1 MHATLK
7 NKENKSKKEK
17 EVQKPPIV
25 SLRFRRIFDK
35 HSEKKIFTN
44 INPAIRKPKITF
56 VKHSLRLEV
65 YLFRYILLNFMKI
78 IHLLLATITNVYNNL
93 FFELKMICSDVFFF
107 SRAIKTNQDLLPT
120 TPISQ
125 LLADDFWG
133 TPMVHSGSH
142 KSYRPLCVLTFRLN
156 YWFGGFDP
164 WGYHFINVLL
174 HSMVTVLFT
183 KLATLMFMGSRFP
196 IIVAGLLFAVH
207 PIHTEAV
214 AGIVGR
220 ADVGACLFFL
230 LSMFSY
236 MKYCD
241 LRIREHSL
249 KRWIYLYGSLI
260 LATCSMLSKEQG
272 ITVIGVLIIYEVFI
286 CHKLSKRKILDIP
299 FKKQYRS
306 LREGLIHL
314 LGAGVAII
322 CLRFHLMGSKAPH
335 FAPADN
341 PAAANDSLWTRT
353 LTFLYLPAFNF
364 WLLIYPRW
372 LSFDWSMEAIPL
384 LKELKDRRNYGTGAF
399 YLSILIL
406 VYCLIRAYRKRCICG
421 NGAFCFVGLSG
432 ESYLTKNGLYH
443 SNNVSHKKGG
453 DPGCPCVHIT
463 ARNQGNHHRGR
474 RSGNSHSA
482 HYVGYRMTVGNAT
495 PPSPIGS
502 IEFEEVTDNPTPP
515 TRLAFAGASD
525 TLAMS
530 MTLLI
535 FPFIPATNLFFYVG
549 FVVAERVLYIPS
561 MGFCILV
568 ALGVDNFYRRCG
580 SSKIWKWIIYIL
592 VGAML
597 VVMSTRTVLRNLDW
611 LDEEDLYRSGI
622 DINPPKG
629 SEVYFSILK
638 TLKLK

>member
-1 MHATLK
+1 MD
-7 NKENKSKKEK
+7 
-17 EVQKPPIV
+17 EVSFLVMEVITE
-25 SLRFRRIFDK
+25 RR
-35 HSEKKIFTN
+35 
-44 INPAIRKPKITF
+44 
-56 VKHSLRLEV
+56 L
-65 YLFRYILLNFMKI
+65 
-78 IHLLLATITNVYNNL
+78 
-93 FFELKMICSDVFFF
+93 
-107 SRAIKTNQDLLPT
+107 SRAIQTNQDLLPT

-133 TPMVHSGSH
+133 TPMAHSGSH
-142 KSYRPLCVLTFRLN
+142 KSYRPLCVLSFRLN
-156 YWFGGFDP
+156 YWFGGLDP
-164 WGYHFINVLL
+164 WGYHFINVML
-174 HSMVTVLFT
+174 HSMVTLLFT
-183 KLATLMFMGSRFP
+183 KLATLMFLGNRFP
-196 IIVAGLLFAVH
+196 VIVAGLLFAVH

-241 LRIREHSL
+241 LRIREHSM

-299 FKKQYRS
+299 FKKQYGS
-306 LREGLIHL
+306 LREGLLHL
-314 LGAGVAII
+314 LGAGIAII

-341 PAAANDSLWTRT
+341 PAAANDSLWTRI

-364 WLLIYPRW
+364 WLLLYPRW

-384 LKELKDRRNYGTGAF
+384 LKDLKDKRNYGTGAF

-406 VYCLIRAYRKRCICG
+406 VYCLIRAYRKRCLCG

-443 SNNVSHKKGG
+443 SKNFIHKKGG

-463 ARNQGNHHRGR
+463 ARNQNNHHRGR
-474 RSGNSHSA
+474 RSGNSHSS
-482 HYVGYRMTVGNAT
+482 HYIGYRMTVGNAT
-495 PPSPIGS
+495 PPGPIGS
-502 IEFEEVTDNPTPP
+502 IEFEEVMDNPTPP
-515 TRLAFAGASD
+515 TRLAFAGATD

-530 MTLLI
+530 MTLMIL
-535 FPFIPATNLFFYVG
+535 PFIPATNLFFYVG
-549 FVVAERVLYIPS
+549 FVIAERVLYIPS

-568 ALGVDNFYRRCG
+568 ALGIDNFYRRFG
-580 SSKIWKWIIYIL
+580 SSKIWKCIIYIL

-597 VVMSTRTVLRNLDW
+597 VTMSTRTYLRNLDW

-622 DINPPKG
+622 EINPPKAYG
-629 SEVYFSILK
+629 NLANILSGRGNK
-638 TLKLK
+638 DEAEWAYRQALSFRANMADVRYNL